1 MAYEMY
7 LLLAERFPLRV
18 RAPLLPSKAAA
29 KAAVDLKAT
38 SSEEEQEQQEEEQE
52 PVETHRRRW

>member
-18 RAPLLPSKAAA
+18 RAHPPPVDEPA
-29 KAAVDLKAT
+29 K
-38 SSEEEQEQQEEEQE
+38 
-52 PVETHRRRW
+52 R